1 MITTV
6 KGTTIMYQQQQ
17 IEPLHPIVD
26 YDKCNNLMNSL
37 EKYSKKL
44 DSLLE
49 KATNI
54 ETISLRIDN

>member
-1 MITTV
+1 MIATV

-17 IEPLHPIVD
+17 IEPLYSIIDH
-26 YDKCNNLMNSL
+26 DKCNSLMNSL
-37 EKYSKKL
+37 EKYSQKL

-49 KATNI
+49 KTTNI